1 MKGNKLR
8 ARVIATF
15 GSINE
20 FAKAMKWSQRKTSYI
35 VNGRQEPTGKEI
47 ESMALALNVD
57 IPDELRSLF
66 F

>member
-1 MKGNKLR
+1 MKGNALR
-8 ARVIATF
+8 ARIIATF

-20 FAKAMKWSQRKTSYI
+20 FARAMQWSQRKASYI

-47 ESMALALNVD
+47 ESMAVALNVE
-57 IPDELRSLF
+57 IPDELRTLF